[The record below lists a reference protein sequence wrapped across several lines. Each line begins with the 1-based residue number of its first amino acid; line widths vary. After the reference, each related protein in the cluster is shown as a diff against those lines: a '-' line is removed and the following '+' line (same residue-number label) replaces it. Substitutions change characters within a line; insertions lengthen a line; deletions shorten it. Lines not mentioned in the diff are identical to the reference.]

1 MKFLKVLAITI
12 GALVIVAVLVL
23 GYLGFVP
30 GVSNIFGSNKP
41 KDMGVTYTAADYAS
55 AHARNGTTHSVL
67 PAGSVPSITFS
78 GSHQVNTVY
87 TQAEINALLN
97 NRQWTNYPLKDCQLK
112 INPDNT
118 VELSGIIIMNR
129 LKGYEKALN
138 LNDMGTI
145 LDYLKYFPG
154 DPAFYA
160 KGNIEVVNGQI
171 VNTEISEFK
180 VGNLNFTKQIQDNL
194 PGLINNAY
202 SEIAAYPGFSIT
214 TLKFTNGK
222 VQFVGTLPDS
232 ARTIQQ

>member
-1 MKFLKVLAITI
+1 
-12 GALVIVAVLVL
+12 
-23 GYLGFVP
+23 
-30 GVSNIFGSNKP
+30 
-41 KDMGVTYTAADYAS
+41 
-55 AHARNGTTHSVL
+55 
-67 PAGSVPSITFS
+67 
-78 GSHQVNTVY
+78 
-87 TQAEINALLN
+87 
-97 NRQWTNYPLKDCQLK
+97 
-112 INPDNT
+112 
-118 VELSGIIIMNR
+118 MNR

-194 PGLINNAY
+194 PGLINNVY

>member
-55 AHARNGTTHSVL
+55 AHARNGTTRSVL